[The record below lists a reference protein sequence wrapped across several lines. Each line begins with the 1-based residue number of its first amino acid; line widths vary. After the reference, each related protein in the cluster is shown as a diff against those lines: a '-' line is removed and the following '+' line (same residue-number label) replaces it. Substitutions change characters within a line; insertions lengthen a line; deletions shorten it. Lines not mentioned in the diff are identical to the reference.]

1 MLPTATYEA
10 YNTFGGKSLYYG
22 TEGGNTVSGTSR
34 AVKVSFQRPLAQVG
48 AHLNWFTGP
57 DIDLLQWLEKQGYDV
72 AYTDDV
78 QLQSHPQELLNHKV
92 DVISGHSEYWS
103 EGQFKAFL
111 AAREAGVNI
120 ASFSANTAYWKVRYE
135 DSNNTLVCYK
145 TVEGSGSTGNGSVSE
160 NDWGPDGIKGTADDA
175 LGPDG
180 KAGTA
185 DDNPQNATTTF
196 RDNGAP
202 PGDPSAP
209 PGGRVGPDMPENQ
222 LFGVMYVG
230 DNDSQDYP
238 LTVPPGNA
246 NEEFASNRIWRNTG
260 ISGNSTT
267 SIGSG
272 LVGWEWDAIPTQ
284 AQYLSHE
291 PKGVKSIYA
300 TNVQV
305 SKTNSWILDEG
316 RLRNTEPPPGQPGKV
331 GGVTYTASSGA
342 EVFASGTMQWAYGLS
357 SEADERIQQ
366 ATYNVFSDM
375 GVQPNTAEEGLH
387 LDPAGKN
394 RAPNGGFTISQNPA
408 KTNTSITFDASAS
421 HDPDGTIAKYEWDL
435 DGNGSYETNTGSK
448 ATVAHTYSA
457 EGEYTV
463 GLRVTDNGGATGTAV
478 QTLTIIN
485 NLPPTASFIATP
497 SVQKKGEPI
506 SFSGAGSS
514 DPDGTIAKYEWDF
527 DGNGTYETNGGSNPV
542 ISHSYSTPG
551 AYTVGLRVTDN
562 GGKTATTTRP
572 VSINSGEV
580 SKYSDSV
587 LATAGLAHYWRM
599 GETSGSS
606 FADSAGSS
614 PATTFGGPTLGVP
627 GGVSNDPDRA
637 AEFDGVDDAAKAA
650 IDLSGTHA
658 ATVEFWLKWDNYAND
673 DRLAMEFTN
682 NFNEAARRLH
692 RRPERTAVRRH
703 FRRRH
708 RQRQR
713 P

>member
-1 MLPTATYEA
+1 MKSKSDLFSPFSPANRWENGTVPISRPSRVLGRLAPLSVALLCALFALALLGSGSAQAAVVCPNPVPVVNENQCHGESGTAEWEVWDYSQELGGFPTKTSVNRGESVTLKIGRNGPVSPTKTVNISVYRMGYYEGTGGRLVNSASKVAINNTFQCEAMNEVTGEVSCNNWSPTYTIPASAFPSSGVYIAKLVASTGDETQIVFTVREDSRQPSAEVLYVLPTATYEA

-57 DIDLLQWLEKQGYDV
+57 DIDLLEWLEKQGYDV

-135 DSNNTLVCYK
+135 DNNNTLVCYK

-185 DDNPQNATTTF
+185 DDNPQNSTTTF

-202 PGDPSAP
+202 PGDPRSAARRPRRPRHAGEPALRRRCTSATTTRRTTRSRSRPATATKNSP
-209 PGGRVGPDMPENQ
+209 P
-222 LFGVMYVG
+222 
-230 DNDSQDYP
+230 
-238 LTVPPGNA
+238 
-246 NEEFASNRIWRNTG
+246 
-260 ISGNSTT
+260 
-267 SIGSG
+267 IGSG
-272 LVGWEWDAIPTQ
+272 ETRGSRATRPPPSAPAWSAGSGTRSRPRPSTSRTSPKASRASTQPTCR
-284 AQYLSHE
+284 S
-291 PKGVKSIYA
+291 
-300 TNVQV
+300 
-305 SKTNSWILDEG
+305 SKTNSWIQDEG
-316 RLRNTEPPPGQPGKV
+316 RLRNTEPPPGQPGTI
-331 GGVTYTASSGA
+331 GGVTYTAASGA

-366 ATYNVFSDM
+366 ATYNIFSDM

-435 DGNGSYETNTGSK
+435 DGNGTYETNTGSN
-448 ATVAHTYSA
+448 ADRHPHLL
-457 EGEYTV
+457 GR
-463 GLRVTDNGGATGTAV
+463 GR
-478 QTLTIIN
+478 
-485 NLPPTASFIATP
+485 
-497 SVQKKGEPI
+497 
-506 SFSGAGSS
+506 
-514 DPDGTIAKYEWDF
+514 
-527 DGNGTYETNGGSNPV
+527 
-542 ISHSYSTPG
+542 
-551 AYTVGLRVTDN
+551 
-562 GGKTATTTRP
+562 TTRSACGSP
-572 VSINSGEV
+572 T
-580 SKYSDSV
+580 
-587 LATAGLAHYWRM
+587 TAAP
-599 GETSGSS
+599 
-606 FADSAGSS
+606 
-614 PATTFGGPTLGVP
+614 PAP
-627 GGVSNDPDRA
+627 RC
-637 AEFDGVDDAAKAA
+637 K
-650 IDLSGTHA
+650 
-658 ATVEFWLKWDNYAND
+658 
-673 DRLAMEFTN
+673 R
-682 NFNEAARRLH
+682 
-692 RRPERTAVRRH
+692 
-703 FRRRH
+703 
-708 RQRQR
+708 
-713 P
+713 